1 MIWKKFCLIFLLLLI
16 CLVPLSAGAQ
26 NLEQVGK
33 TDVGIL
39 FVDTDNV
46 QSVKQDGI
54 FYLAVLA
61 YEKFT
66 DAEYLQALR
75 EDEDLAQATGAV
87 YMYLFDNR
95 GANYCIASHYIVDAE
110 TKICVDL
117 GVDMRLQSCPGNK
130 TLLEAYTK
138 ALKALENKN
147 RWRKKW

>member
-16 CLVPLSAGAQ
+16 CLVPLPAGAQ

-117 GVDMRLQSCPGNK
+117 GVDMRLQSCAGNK